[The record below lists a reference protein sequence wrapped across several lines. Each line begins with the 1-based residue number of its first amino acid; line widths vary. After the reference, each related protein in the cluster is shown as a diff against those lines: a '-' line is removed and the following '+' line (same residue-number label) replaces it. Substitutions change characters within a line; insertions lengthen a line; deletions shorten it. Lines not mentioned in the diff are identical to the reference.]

1 MMGDNSDEETNSLT
15 NVATEQASSSQILHG
30 IQPLI
35 GLDLKSRL
43 KAENW
48 MAYKQRWENYSIVAQ
63 LNNQSEEY

>member
-1 MMGDNSDEETNSLT
+1 MRDNSDEKTNSLA

-30 IQPLI
+30 IQPPI

-48 MAYKQRWENYSIVAQ
+48 KAYKQR
-63 LNNQSEEY
+63 